1 MLACYLIECSGTYS
15 KTSIGLWQFYR
26 HESALDNDK
35 TIIDFLADNNNSIL
49 FKYMQPIKKKQ
60 ETTAQKM
67 FNSWFN

>member
-35 TIIDFLADNNNSIL
+35 TITDFLADNNNSIL
-49 FKYMQPIKKKQ
+49 FKYIQPIKKQTGNNGTKDVQ
-60 ETTAQKM
+60 FM
-67 FNSWFN
+67 V